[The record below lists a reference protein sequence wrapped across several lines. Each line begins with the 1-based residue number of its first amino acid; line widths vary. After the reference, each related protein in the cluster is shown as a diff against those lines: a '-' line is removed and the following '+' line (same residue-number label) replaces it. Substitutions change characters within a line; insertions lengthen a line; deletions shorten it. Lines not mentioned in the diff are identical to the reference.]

1 MATSQPP
8 MQAVQATARTNSL
21 ALVFQEVF
29 TAVLRTRYQQQQ
41 VSDAQLFRTHIRQA
55 IQNALQSARNIGYSS
70 EVAQMAVFAV
80 VGFLDESVLNSGN
93 PAFSDWSRRPLQE
106 ELFGGHLAGETA
118 FRNIRDLLSRQDS
131 PEVADVLELHGLC
144 LLLGFRGR
152 YALGD
157 AGELHAIQSAIA
169 DKIHRI
175 RGNSG
180 VWMKSRPV
188 EVRTVSRKDP
198 WMMPLLFGT
207 LGLLLLTV
215 LGFAG
220 LKITEGATLS
230 GIQATNVSY
239 AR

>member
-1 MATSQPP
+1 MAAQPTP
-8 MQAVQATARTNSL
+8 PALQAAFRTNSL

-29 TAVLRTRYQQQQ
+29 TAVLRTRYQQQM

-55 IQNALQSARNIGYSS
+55 IQNALQEARNIGYSS
-70 EVAQMAVFAV
+70 EVAQMAVFAM

-93 PAFSDWSRRPLQE
+93 PAFADWSRRPLQE

-118 FRNIRDLLSRQDS
+118 FRNIRDLLARQDS

-157 AGELHAIQSAIA
+157 AGELLSIQSAIA
-169 DKIHRI
+169 EKIRRT
-175 RGNSG
+175 RGDSG
-180 VWMKSRPV
+180 YWMKSGPPEIRS
-188 EVRTVSRKDP
+188 VSRSDP
-198 WMMPLLFGT
+198 WMSPLIFAT
-207 LGLLLLTV
+207 LGLLVLTA

-220 LKITEGATLS
+220 LKFSESSTLS
-230 GIQATNVSY
+230 TIQSVN